1 MEIKFDKVNFTY
13 KKINYCEH
21 EVLKNINIKLK
32 AGKIN
37 AIVGK
42 SGSGKTTLLEL
53 ITGILK
59 PTTGKVLIDE
69 KEIDNLNNAFDIGYV
84 SQDNN
89 QFLQKTVKEELE
101 MLLKLYNYKL
111 KEKKKRINDS
121 LIMVGLN
128 EKYLNLNINNLSS
141 GEKKKLALASAL
153 ILNPS
158 ILIIDEPVIGL
169 DRKTK
174 EELKKIFRILKTRY
188 NKTIIFV
195 SNNLDFVLEV
205 ADYVYVLYDKEIVLE
220 GKKIDVL
227 SKTDI
232 LKKYGIIG
240 PNITSFENLV
250 LTKKQIKIGY
260 RYEINDLIKDIYRC
274 SNW

>member
-121 LIMVGLN
+121 LIMLGLN

-274 SNW
+274 SN

>member
-59 PTTGKVLIDE
+59 PTTGKVLIAE

-111 KEKKKRINDS
+111 KEKNKRINDS

-274 SNW
+274 SN

>member
-240 PNITSFENLV
+240 PNITSFESLV

-274 SNW
+274 SN

>member
-59 PTTGKVLIDE
+59 PKTGKVLIDE
-69 KEIDNLNNAFDIGYV
+69 KEINNLNNAFDIGYV

-250 LTKKQIKIGY
+250 LAKKQIKIGY

-274 SNW
+274 SN

>member
-59 PTTGKVLIDE
+59 PTTGQVLIDE

-111 KEKKKRINDS
+111 KEKRKRINDS

-274 SNW
+274 SN

>member
-59 PTTGKVLIDE
+59 PTTGKVLIAE

-111 KEKKKRINDS
+111 KEKNKRINDS

-188 NKTIIFV
+188 NRTIIFV

-274 SNW
+274 SN

>member
-111 KEKKKRINDS
+111 KEKNKRINDS

-220 GKKIDVL
+220 GKKMDVL

-274 SNW
+274 SN

>member
-37 AIVGK
+37 VIVGK

-274 SNW
+274 SN

>member
-205 ADYVYVLYDKEIVLE
+205 ADYIYVLYDKEIVLK

>member
-128 EKYLNLNINNLSS
+128 ERYLNLNINNLSS

-274 SNW
+274 SN

>member
-111 KEKKKRINDS
+111 KEKKKRINAS

-232 LKKYGIIG
+232 LKKCGIIG

-274 SNW
+274 SN

>member
-158 ILIIDEPVIGL
+158 ILIIDEPIIGL

-274 SNW
+274 SN

>member
-69 KEIDNLNNAFDIGYV
+69 KEINNLNNAFDIGYV

-274 SNW
+274 SN

>member
-101 MLLKLYNYKL
+101 MFLKLYNYKL

-274 SNW
+274 SN

>member
-13 KKINYCEH
+13 KKINYCEN

-174 EELKKIFRILKTRY
+174 EELKKMFRILKTRY

-274 SNW
+274 SN

>member
-37 AIVGK
+37 VIVGK

-69 KEIDNLNNAFDIGYV
+69 KEINNLNNAFDIGYV

-250 LTKKQIKIGY
+250 LAKKQIKIGY

-274 SNW
+274 SN

>member
-59 PTTGKVLIDE
+59 PTTGRVLIDE

-111 KEKKKRINDS
+111 KEAKKRINDS

-128 EKYLNLNINNLSS
+128 KKYLNLNINNLSS

-169 DRKTK
+169 DRKAK
-174 EELKKIFRILKTRY
+174 EELKKIFRILKIRY

-274 SNW
+274 SN

>member
-59 PTTGKVLIDE
+59 PTTGKVLIAE

-111 KEKKKRINDS
+111 KEKNKRINDS

-232 LKKYGIIG
+232 LKKYEIIG

-274 SNW
+274 SN

>member
-89 QFLQKTVKEELE
+89 QFLEKTVKEELE

-274 SNW
+274 SN

>member
-158 ILIIDEPVIGL
+158 ILIIDEPVISL

-250 LTKKQIKIGY
+250 LTKKQTKIGY

-274 SNW
+274 SN

>member
-205 ADYVYVLYDKEIVLE
+205 ADYIYVLYDKEIVLK

-274 SNW
+274 SN

>member
-205 ADYVYVLYDKEIVLE
+205 ADYVYVLYDKEIVLK

-274 SNW
+274 SN

>member
-227 SKTDI
+227 SKIDI

-274 SNW
+274 SN

>member
-195 SNNLDFVLEV
+195 SNNLDFVIEV

-274 SNW
+274 SN

>member
-13 KKINYCEH
+13 KKINYCEN

-274 SNW
+274 SN

>member
-240 PNITSFENLV
+240 PNITSFENFV

-274 SNW
+274 SN

>member
-42 SGSGKTTLLEL
+42 SGSGKTTILEL

-59 PTTGKVLIDE
+59 PTTGKVLIAE

-111 KEKKKRINDS
+111 KEKNKRINDS

-274 SNW
+274 SN

>member
-158 ILIIDEPVIGL
+158 ILITDEPVIGL

-274 SNW
+274 SN

>member
-240 PNITSFENLV
+240 PNINSFENLV

-274 SNW
+274 SN

>member
-111 KEKKKRINDS
+111 KEKKKRVNDS

-205 ADYVYVLYDKEIVLE
+205 TDYVYVLYDKEIVLE

-274 SNW
+274 SN

>member
-69 KEIDNLNNAFDIGYV
+69 KKIDNLNNAFDIGYV

-89 QFLQKTVKEELE
+89 QFLQKTVKDELE

-240 PNITSFENLV
+240 PNITSFESLV

-274 SNW
+274 SN

>member
-158 ILIIDEPVIGL
+158 ILIIDEPVISL

-274 SNW
+274 SN

>member
-69 KEIDNLNNAFDIGYV
+69 KKIDNLNNAFDIGYV

-274 SNW
+274 SN

>member
-111 KEKKKRINDS
+111 KEKNKRINDS

-232 LKKYGIIG
+232 LKKYEIIG

-274 SNW
+274 SN

>member
-89 QFLQKTVKEELE
+89 QFLEKTVKEELE

-111 KEKKKRINDS
+111 KEKNKRINDS

-220 GKKIDVL
+220 GKKMDVL

-274 SNW
+274 SN

>member
-111 KEKKKRINDS
+111 KEKKKRINAS

-240 PNITSFENLV
+240 PNITSFESLV

-274 SNW
+274 SN

>member
-1 MEIKFDKVNFTY
+1 MFQIKFDKVNFTY

-274 SNW
+274 SN

>member
-111 KEKKKRINDS
+111 KEKNKRINDS

-274 SNW
+274 SN

>member
-13 KKINYCEH
+13 KKINYCEN

-59 PTTGKVLIDE
+59 PTTGQVLIDE

-274 SNW
+274 SN